1 MKTFTVGTKQIT
13 VAHNIVTN
21 PNTLE
26 THVECVFEGDGK
38 SISHRMTIGSADG
51 PLPTSYD
58 AAALQADVDAF
69 KKKHSEIFEGKLRA
83 IALAGSLTE

>member
-1 MKTFTVGTKQIT
+1 MKTLTVGTKQIA

-51 PLPTSYD
+51 PLPASND
-58 AAALQADVDAF
+58 ATALQNDVDFF
-69 KKKHSEIFEGKLRA
+69 KEKHAAIFEGKLRA
-83 IALAGSLTE
+83 IKLAGALTE